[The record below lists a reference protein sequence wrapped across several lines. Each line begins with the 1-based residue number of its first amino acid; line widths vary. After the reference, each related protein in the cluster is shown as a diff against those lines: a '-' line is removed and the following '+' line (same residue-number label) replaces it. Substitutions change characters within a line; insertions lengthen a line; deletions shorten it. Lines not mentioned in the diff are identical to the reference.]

1 MVTIGILA
9 LAMSIQCQPALPG
22 HDRPMDPELLEQTIR
37 TARSAPPEVAA
48 DILLKIVESRLE
60 TRPKQ
65 LRVLVDE
72 ALGYIGQAQEPARL
86 RQFRGGTESIGG
98 TLRAGFTFGLDRVSL
113 NGRAIRVLLGPLND
127 RAAAVRAW
135 EAMTNSLVLPRVET
149 CRTDLVPD
157 FREYFRVLEELLRAS
172 PKLEREPLLLRT
184 LHQIRF
190 VTQVEPAVKL
200 LEVQEILDEGERSK
214 AAIALASAISSLG
227 AGNESVV
234 ANAREFTTSYPAAI
248 AAIGSWIPSLEPAS
262 REAVISAARQ
272 MVWMGLKTGLCDD
285 APKTI
290 VDPVTSKRQ
299 VRALQ
304 SPDRLFNEQIAPFS
318 SARETPAIT
327 DRDLAK
333 LAESSRLPQ
342 PMGAAESESTF
353 FSPELR
359 RLRDVHFLLSTAPTE
374 ERALVRWQEEISRFT
389 NRVIELKHDDSDN
402 QPAGA
407 VKFFLAKCELLRYIA
422 TMPAA
427 RRPASMKPEDLDS
440 YYKARA
446 SFRGQDRIPGAF
458 LEHLRSAT
466 GQAAFRTRRLLW
478 ITQARWFLVEMA
490 RTAKQ
495 REAAAAAWIA
505 SGDPVLAA
513 YGQFLKLAGRL

>member
-1 MVTIGILA
+1 
-9 LAMSIQCQPALPG
+9 
-22 HDRPMDPELLEQTIR
+22 
-37 TARSAPPEVAA
+37 
-48 DILLKIVESRLE
+48 
-60 TRPKQ
+60 
-65 LRVLVDE
+65 
-72 ALGYIGQAQEPARL
+72 
-86 RQFRGGTESIGG
+86 
-98 TLRAGFTFGLDRVSL
+98 
-113 NGRAIRVLLGPLND
+113 
-127 RAAAVRAW
+127 
-135 EAMTNSLVLPRVET
+135 
-149 CRTDLVPD
+149 
-157 FREYFRVLEELLRAS
+157 
-172 PKLEREPLLLRT
+172 LRT

-200 LEVQEILDEGERSK
+200 LEVQEILDEGERSN

-359 RLRDVHFLLSTAPTE
+359 RLRDVHFLLSTAPTDFQVHQPGHRTE
-374 ERALVRWQEEISRFT
+374 TRRFGQSTRRRREVLPGEMRVAPLYRHHASRQTARLHEARGSRFVLQGKGFVSWSGPHSGCVSGAPPQCDRAGGLPNPAAAMDHAGALVPGG
-389 NRVIELKHDDSDN
+389 NGSD
-402 QPAGA
+402 
-407 VKFFLAKCELLRYIA
+407 CE
-422 TMPAA
+422 
-427 RRPASMKPEDLDS
+427 
-440 YYKARA
+440 
-446 SFRGQDRIPGAF
+446 
-458 LEHLRSAT
+458 AT
-466 GQAAFRTRRLLW
+466 GSRR
-478 ITQARWFLVEMA
+478 RGVD
-490 RTAKQ
+490 RQ
-495 REAAAAAWIA
+495 R
-505 SGDPVLAA
+505 
-513 YGQFLKLAGRL
+513 